1 MPFELKISRV
11 TNASG
16 LPRVSG
22 HLVSGDYYGPGA
34 VEVPLEDGSVFATS
48 IGSMGGDSPKGWP
61 MLPEHE
67 SVLHLDLQERPPVS
81 IRVGA
86 ILRGIGI
93 ADDSPKGR
101 VCRSDFLTL
110 PIFWAVHY
118 WLLIGDGEEDEGE
131 LCRQLLRFYPGEMD
145 EFYVKH
151 FITNSGA
158 KPWPYFRKDVSNG
171 CFIEVEYAEAE
182 EYQVRYKL
190 GDASRMATLGY
201 DSGHFSL
208 PSLRWSE
215 LRRVANCLQGKER
228 ATVMLL
234 MFPGIYVSG
243 PELLEAQA
251 ALLCAFADL
260 GLFQQ
265 GDPRKL
271 VRNIVGNR
279 TSDSRW
285 SQHPELGWVCDGMY
299 AQRNPESKLSKLTPA
314 DFKWIADWF
323 AALPEGPETA

>member
-11 TNASG
+11 TNANG

-22 HLVSGDYYGPGA
+22 HLISGAYYGPEE
-34 VEVPLEDGSVFATS
+34 VEVLLEDGSVFATS

-61 MLPEHE
+61 MLPEHG
-67 SVLHLDLQERPPVS
+67 STLHLDLLDSPPVP
-81 IRVGA
+81 ILAGTL
-86 ILRGIGI
+86 LRGVGI
-93 ADDSPKGR
+93 ADNSSAGR
-101 VCRSDFLTL
+101 VCRNDLLAL

-118 WLLIGDGEEDEGE
+118 WLLTGDGEEDEGM
-131 LCRQLLRFYPGEMD
+131 LCKELLRLDPGEMN
-145 EFYVKH
+145 EFYVRH
-151 FITNSGA
+151 FASDSGP
-158 KPWPYFRKDVSNG
+158 KPWPYFRVPVTAD

-190 GDASRMATLGY
+190 GDASRIVTLGY

-215 LRRVANCLQGKER
+215 LLRVANCLQGKER
-228 ATVMLL
+228 ATAMLL
-234 MFPGIYVSG
+234 MFPGIYVNG
-243 PELLEAQA
+243 PEVLEAQA
-251 ALLCAFADL
+251 AVLCAFADL

-271 VRNIVGNR
+271 VRNIVENR

-285 SQHPELGWVCDGMY
+285 SQDPELGWVCEGMY
-299 AQRNPESKLSKLTPA
+299 AQRNPESKLCKLTPV
-314 DFKWIADWF
+314 DFRCIAGWF
-323 AALPEGPETA
+323 AALPDGPTS